1 MTKIAV
7 FPGSFSPFTIGH
19 QSIIDR
25 ALPLFD
31 KIIIAIGIN
40 SDKNQYFSIE
50 ERMQW
55 IKDVYSGNTNIS
67 VKFYEGLTV
76 DFCKKEDANFI
87 LRGLRDAHDFKFE
100 KNIAQMN
107 QSLNNNIETIFLVT
121 PPTISHI
128 SSTII
133 RDIIK
138 NGGDV
143 SQFIPKQIN
152 I

>member
-19 QSIIDR
+19 QSVLDR

-40 SDKNQYFSIE
+40 SEKNQYFSIE
-50 ERMQW
+50 ERMEW
-55 IKDVYSGNTNIS
+55 IKKVYDNNPKIK

-76 DFCKKEDANFI
+76 DFCERENANFI
-87 LRGLRDAHDFKFE
+87 IRGLRDSHDFKFE

-107 QSLNNNIETIFLVT
+107 NNLNNKIESVFLMT
-121 PPTISHI
+121 PPEISHI

-143 SQFIPKQIN
+143 SKFIPKEIN

>member
-7 FPGSFSPFTIGH
+7 FPGSFSPFSIGH
-19 QSIIDR
+19 QSVIEK

-31 KIIIAIGIN
+31 KIIISIGIN
-40 SDKNQYFSIE
+40 SEKDQYFSIQ

-55 IKDVYSGNTNIS
+55 IESVYTGNKKIEI
-67 VKFYEGLTV
+67 KRYEGLTV
-76 DFCKKEDANFI
+76 DFCKKEGANFI
-87 LRGLRDAHDFKFE
+87 LRGLRDSHDFKFE

-107 QSLNNNIETIFLVT
+107 KDLNPDIETIFIIT
-121 PPTISHI
+121 PPELSHI
-128 SSTII
+128 SSSLI

-143 SQFIPKQIN
+143 SKFIPKEIN

>member
-40 SDKNQYFSIE
+40 SEKNEYFSIE
-50 ERMQW
+50 ERTEW
-55 IKDVYSGNTNIS
+55 ITAVYANNTKIE
-67 VKFYEGLTV
+67 VKCYEGLTV
-76 DFCKKEDANFI
+76 DFCKKENASFI
-87 LRGLRDAHDFKFE
+87 LRGLRDSHYFKFE
-100 KNIAQMN
+100 KGIAQMN
-107 QSLNNNIETIFLVT
+107 KDLNSNIETVFLIT
-121 PPTISHI
+121 PAQLSHI
-128 SSTII
+128 SSTLI

-143 SQFIPKQIN
+143 SKFIPKEIN
-152 I
+152 L